1 MNHMPKK
8 VINKT
13 GCSFDEAISLINSA
27 DFHLGLSSGLS
38 WIAWALNTHVIM
50 VSSFSNPICEFTTN
64 ITRIYSDTPFSGYY
78 NNPLYT
84 FDPSD
89 WNWNPFLK
97 LSTLDEWH
105 DFETITPEQVINE
118 IKQIL

>member
-8 VINKT
+8 VIDKT
-13 GCSFDEAISLINSA
+13 GCSFDEAISLIDSA
-27 DFHLGLSSGLS
+27 EFHLGLSSGLS
-38 WIAWALNTHVIM
+38 WIAWALNTHVVM

-78 NNPLYT
+78 NNPSYM

-118 IKQIL
+118 INKIL